1 LKGPAREMQVKRAPL
16 EGIPVPTR
24 ATAYLSELSF
34 LILRGKTQGHMVDA
48 ALEWEGLSAEFSVA
62 VQFHVLAPRH

>member
-1 LKGPAREMQVKRAPL
+1 
-16 EGIPVPTR
+16 VP
-24 ATAYLSELSF
+24 TAYLSELLF

-62 VQFHVLAPRH
+62 VQCHVLVSTLIFLL